1 MFTFS
6 FTMWIYEKYL
16 LICKAVFMIYSPYL
30 DSNGMFRF
38 LPVQLYF
45 SFPCPTKV
53 SNIFKILR
61 FMICRPLK
69 CRENRQN
76 YIQIIFKS
84 TCGAPLSSIRLSAKI
99 A

>member
-53 SNIFKILR
+53 SNIFKILS

-69 CRENRQN
+69 CRENR
-76 YIQIIFKS
+76 
-84 TCGAPLSSIRLSAKI
+84 KI
-99 A
+99 TYKLYLNQHVGLPYPPYN